1 LGKITYVT
9 VVLVK
14 FMSGRTLM
22 LALLVS
28 ILFMIQPVYSNF
40 CAVNVESTPEGAAVY
55 IDGEFVGNTPVYYTL
70 GDPAVVEVV
79 VIKEGYK
86 EFRQKVEV
94 PLDEVVDV
102 VVELEPAEASETPTE
117 KVAPEAPP
125 EEEEKTGEKAKPVSK
140 SVCGPVA
147 LLAIATVPPGLRRL
161 FSSR

>member
-1 LGKITYVT
+1 
-9 VVLVK
+9 
-14 FMSGRTLM
+14 M
-22 LALLVS
+22 LFL
-28 ILFMIQPVYSNF
+28 IQPVYSNQ

-94 PLDEVVDV
+94 PLDEVVNV
-102 VVELEPAEASETPTE
+102 VVDLEPAEAPETSPE
-117 KVAPEAPP
+117 KVAAEAPP
-125 EEEEKTGEKAKPVSK
+125 EEVEKAGEEAKPVSK

-147 LLAIATVPPGLRRL
+147 LLAIATVPLGLRRL
-161 FSSR
+161 LSSR